1 MEAVGR
7 LVGVQVFVVGVQVL
21 SGVGVQVLVGVQNWG
36 ARSWWVS
43 RVGGRTA
50 GQGREQGLGL

>member
-21 SGVGVQVLVGVQNWG
+21 SGVGVQVLVSRIGVRGLGGCPEWGG
-36 ARSWWVS
+36 ARLVRVAS
-43 RVGGRTA
+43 RV
-50 GQGREQGLGL
+50 